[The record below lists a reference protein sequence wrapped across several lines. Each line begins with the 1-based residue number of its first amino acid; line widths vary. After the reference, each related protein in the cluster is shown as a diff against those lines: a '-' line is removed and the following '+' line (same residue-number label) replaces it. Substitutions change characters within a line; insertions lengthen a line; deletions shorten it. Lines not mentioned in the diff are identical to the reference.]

1 MKKIRTVDMTGVK
14 CPLCGAEMA
23 GKTNSQSFAW
33 VCKECPGVLFEFYNE
48 KDIGFLKETL

>member
-1 MKKIRTVDMTGVK
+1 MKKIRTVDMTSVK

-33 VCKECPGVLFEFYNE
+33 VCKECPGILFEFYNG
-48 KDIGFLKETL
+48 KDIEFLKEIL